1 MQPVPIHPG
10 LSHRLLVAIA
20 RAHYDG
26 AAPLDAQDLA
36 AVGGHASAKAV
47 NRAVG
52 QLADAGLIE
61 GVNTPAGWMAIRPTA
76 RGLGRAGRA
85 ARRAVATSLAAEEHV
100 ATLTEAEMEADEPV
114 MDRLH
119 ALADRSMRRAVALS
133 TEARERLA
141 RALTPRLTSVR
152 TTMVQAWH
160 TFTTLP

>member
-76 RGLGRAGRA
+76 AGSAAPVGPRG
-85 ARRAVATSLAAEEHV
+85 ARSPRPCPPRS
-100 ATLTEAEMEADEPV
+100 TLQ
-114 MDRLH
+114 R
-119 ALADRSMRRAVALS
+119 
-133 TEARERLA
+133 
-141 RALTPRLTSVR
+141 
-152 TTMVQAWH
+152 
-160 TFTTLP
+160 